1 MADKQQTA
9 LKRLAKK
16 LSALRATLSKDER
29 VLLDRIVLNQEVTPH
44 MISAANTGKAL
55 AANKATD
62 VALHSMTTGA
72 ANTGKALAANKATE
86 VALHSMTTGAANT
99 GAANAAA
106 NLLQFDATT
115 GGYRVTD
122 KAL

>member
-55 AANKATD
+55 AANKAT
-62 VALHSMTTGA
+62 
-72 ANTGKALAANKATE
+72 E
-86 VALHSMTTGAANT
+86 FALHSMTTGAANT